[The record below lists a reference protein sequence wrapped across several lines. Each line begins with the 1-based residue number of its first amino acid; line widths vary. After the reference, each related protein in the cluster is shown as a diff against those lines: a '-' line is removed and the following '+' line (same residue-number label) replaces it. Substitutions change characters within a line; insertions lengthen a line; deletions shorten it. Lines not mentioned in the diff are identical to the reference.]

1 MENYIKQIEDILK
14 KTGWTQ
20 TQLADQMGV
29 TFATVNRWLNG
40 HTKPHP
46 AQIRQIDR
54 LFKDMVGITP
64 LSRKE
69 IMTVIEEIASRK
81 AKFKNIKKIFSVKEI
96 IQDFLLELTYNS
108 DAIEGSTL
116 NKKETEAIIFDK
128 ATIKDKSLIEH
139 LEATHHA
146 CVLKD
151 IFEDRLSA
159 DITEGLVKNLHKALM
174 QGIREDAGQYAKHPR
189 AIRGVDLL
197 LPQPED
203 IPEEM
208 ELYFKKVNFF
218 KGHPIEHIARMHA
231 EFEAIHP
238 FGDGNGRVGRLMMII
253 QLIHKGYAPCV
264 IRVNEKA
271 KYYEYLQY
279 AQKKSET
286 HFVKFLADS
295 VLEGYKIVEKY
306 LK

>member
-1 MENYIKQIEDILK
+1 MGNYIKQIEDILK